1 MEAAEAVG
9 SPCHGRQSCQGRRRR
24 QGATGTTWLAERHQ
38 AGPGGGGAMR
48 YTRGRATRGGTE
60 RREYRLNPNLAAA
73 PRVFYGPI
81 CNSMAA
87 RTVRVPRFSTLC
99 ARPPP
104 PPGPIIGERVS
115 PLPMVPALEI
125 GPVRAPFNWR
135 KYCRYTVNGVLC
147 VGGVQTAGACG
158 CRIGLPCQLLS
169 GTELKIDKPAIGK
182 RRPIP
187 QSRRA

>member
-1 MEAAEAVG
+1 MPWTAGLPGAETEAGCDWNVRLAV
-9 SPCHGRQSCQGRRRR
+9 
-24 QGATGTTWLAERHQ
+24 RHQ
-38 AGPGGGGAMR
+38 AGPGGGDDEI
-48 YTRGRATRGGTE
+48 YTRESHTWGTE
-60 RREYRLNPNLAAA
+60 RREYRLDPNLAAA

-99 ARPPP
+99 ARPPTGPLSENGP
-104 PPGPIIGERVS
+104 PHFPWCQLS
-115 PLPMVPALEI
+115 KLDQF
-125 GPVRAPFNWR
+125 VRRSTGGNI
-135 KYCRYTVNGVLC
+135 CRYTVNGVLC

-187 QSRRA
+187 QSRRE